1 MAGHNNTSM
10 FTVETVGITPEVPA
24 AEGVGD
30 IGNHR
35 LRIDDDDVV

>member
-1 MAGHNNTSM
+1 M

-30 IGNHR
+30 IGNNR